1 MAGEGRRLGSSV
13 MSMALRLSGVG
24 LVRDDVTIL
33 DGVDW
38 EVAPHERWIVLGPN
52 GSGKTTLMRVAGLYL
67 HPSRGEVEVL
77 GERLGRVDVRR
88 LRTRI
93 GFVSAAFAA
102 MLRDGVTAADVVMT
116 AEHAPSSRGGTP
128 TATATGAAPSSCST
142 AWVPDRS
149 PTGRSAPFP
158 RANGSGSSWPARCG
172 ATPGSCCSTSRPRAS
187 TSAPARTW

>member
-1 MAGEGRRLGSSV
+1 MPS
-13 MSMALRLSGVG
+13 ALRLSGVG

-38 EVAPHERWIVLGPN
+38 DVAPHERWIVLGPN

-102 MLRDGVTAADVVMT
+102 ILLDGVTAASIQTVRSSDVWRSV
-116 AEHAPSSRGGTP
+116 S
-128 TATATGAAPSSCST
+128 GA
-142 AWVPDRS
+142 
-149 PTGRSAPFP
+149 GR
-158 RANGSGSSWPARCG
+158 
-172 ATPGSCCSTSRPRAS
+172 TISRPSAS
-187 TSAPARTW
+187 AIGLALAATMTLAGPPSRSRRLHTPSASAGS